1 MKYPCGNCRSNCGRN
16 SIECSA
22 WLHWIHRLN
31 KVPRSS
37 KQELMDAAR
46 SESLLL
52 ETYKISLPAWS
63 KREPGNVTGTPDTVA
78 VGVLQLLHPVVLDTH
93 VPLSVIGDGNC
104 LYRAVSRALYN
115 TEEHHLLIRLK
126 AALEIAMYPSY
137 YDVEDPHYVDQV
149 KDDRLLH
156 DTYDGLLSSAATPG
170 VPAAGK
176 TCMADSC
183 TADGSQADCCDVQVQ
198 VSFADSNDRDNSS
211 SHCIEEGTCKN
222 SVAENEA
229 VSFRENSLADD
240 TTDRS
245 SDDTEESSDAT
256 PAGCIAEGGKELP
269 IGPHAA
275 PAFLA
280 IDDCVT
286 LIRSTN
292 KDQVTD
298 YVPRGTKENRY
309 YLVKNTDNLKRR
321 DEGKMSQFWDD
332 CGTWAKGGP
341 TTKTLYLCLPLKNLQ
356 KVVLKNEVYCW
367 ERTKQKKTVYIPL
380 EPQPDDD
387 HVLVVHRR
395 YVKHSL
401 SSLYE
406 KRVTWLEVQNN
417 ELDIAIYEYKGTF
430 PGRAPH
436 KQSHGQSEYIR
447 TKPCIIN
454 TIKEKATTTKAK
466 DIYNDCDI
474 INGPRNVKQVRDIIY
489 QNKKE
494 KNPTSTK
501 QTTFADQMTL
511 LEDLQVTTPFIQ
523 KICRHHGK
531 VPCAILYNAEQIA
544 DLKRFCCTSGALT
557 TVLGVDKT
565 YNLGELHV
573 TATVFK
579 NLAVRRR
586 STDDHPIMAGP
597 IFLHGNSDTDTY
609 FVFFQH
615 LAGML
620 VDTDVHPVLG
630 SDEEKAIRL
639 AFQKAF
645 PGASMICCT
654 RHLRNNVNEF
664 LKDKSGCNNATRK
677 IITAKIFG
685 EEGIV
690 AADDDLSWE
699 MKVEDCKKLI
709 TDQTPSFLSTLIL
722 ALSHS

>member
-1 MKYPCGNCRSNCGRN
+1 M
-16 SIECSA
+16 
-22 WLHWIHRLN
+22 
-31 KVPRSS
+31 
-37 KQELMDAAR
+37 
-46 SESLLL
+46 
-52 ETYKISLPAWS
+52 ET
-63 KREPGNVTGTPDTVA
+63 
-78 VGVLQLLHPVVLDTH
+78 
-93 VPLSVIGDGNC
+93 

-170 VPAAGK
+170 VPAEMLHIYAVSAVLSISVHSYCPPTISVGLLGGPLTRTVYGRSVRTAKSPDVTLMWTTMFVPKKACFFKPNHFVVLHDLRNPEVINLSTNSTEDLPLVDLTVINDKESPTLGALIHATPARHSKGYKPRILHTSTRLSLLSPQGKHRTNAFAAGK

-341 TTKTLYLCLPLKNLQ
+341 TTKTLYLCLPQKNLQ

-387 HVLVVHRR
+387 HRQGHLLQFWELTRHT
-395 YVKHSL
+395 
-401 SSLYE
+401 
-406 KRVTWLEVQNN
+406 TW
-417 ELDIAIYEYKGTF
+417 
-430 PGRAPH
+430 
-436 KQSHGQSEYIR
+436 
-447 TKPCIIN
+447 
-454 TIKEKATTTKAK
+454 
-466 DIYNDCDI
+466 
-474 INGPRNVKQVRDIIY
+474 
-489 QNKKE
+489 
-494 KNPTSTK
+494 
-501 QTTFADQMTL
+501 
-511 LEDLQVTTPFIQ
+511 
-523 KICRHHGK
+523 
-531 VPCAILYNAEQIA
+531 
-544 DLKRFCCTSGALT
+544 
-557 TVLGVDKT
+557 
-565 YNLGELHV
+565 
-573 TATVFK
+573 
-579 NLAVRRR
+579 
-586 STDDHPIMAGP
+586 
-597 IFLHGNSDTDTY
+597 GNSTSLQQSSKT
-609 FVFFQH
+609 
-615 LAGML
+615 
-620 VDTDVHPVLG
+620 
-630 SDEEKAIRL
+630 
-639 AFQKAF
+639 
-645 PGASMICCT
+645 
-654 RHLRNNVNEF
+654 
-664 LKDKSGCNNATRK
+664 
-677 IITAKIFG
+677 
-685 EEGIV
+685 
-690 AADDDLSWE
+690 
-699 MKVEDCKKLI
+699 
-709 TDQTPSFLSTLIL
+709 
-722 ALSHS
+722 